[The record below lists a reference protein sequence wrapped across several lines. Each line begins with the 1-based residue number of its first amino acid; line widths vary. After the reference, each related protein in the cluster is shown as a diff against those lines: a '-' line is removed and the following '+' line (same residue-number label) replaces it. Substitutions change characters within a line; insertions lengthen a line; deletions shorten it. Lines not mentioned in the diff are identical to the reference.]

1 MTQFQIDVF
10 NSFQIDIKKVTTSA
24 SLSKKVFMQKFY
36 RDKVY
41 PLVKS
46 IYPEMNSLHFIS
58 SGISFFINNNTIKVS
73 MQLSKVKLLELIIPR
88 PLKDHF
94 NNAIK

>member
-1 MTQFQIDVF
+1 
-10 NSFQIDIKKVTTSA
+10 
-24 SLSKKVFMQKFY
+24 
-36 RDKVY
+36 
-41 PLVKS
+41 
-46 IYPEMNSLHFIS
+46 MNSIKYTRPIS
-58 SGISFFINNNTIKVS
+58 SSQVINNNTIKVS